1 MKRCLAAMAAAV
13 LCVCTTG
20 CLQQAQQL
28 PLEEVIPAVTLPA
41 APETEKTNDAATNEP
56 DLILDCGGWTVS
68 LPREYAHLLLTESAE
83 ASGDRQA
90 LLSVYEKA
98 SVEAAA
104 KDMGESRGMGF
115 LFGITMLEGQ
125 AYQDWLNEDF
135 PGYTLFAR
143 DDAGRYFFRVEPT
156 DVRFY
161 RSHYT
166 AEDTAA
172 WKTLAALA
180 VPTCEQFITANG
192 LTPYTRAEVLISS
205 VPATANHG
213 QTLAKAYS
221 LPAEVTAPSDW
232 NYDAD
237 IQKIAE
243 YPAAEL
249 ELYDLR
255 EPWEATLYL
264 RWGNCEGIFQGTH
277 INPGGLTLQH
287 SLTDADSDGQ
297 QELVVIGTPGTGT
310 GVSVDRLHIFQKA
323 DSGIVRYTLFNIP
336 NLRDAVQNMLDPA
349 TRTLQLGSS
358 CLTLPAGLDL
368 TDFALGNLVNFSVSN
383 GVITGSWGIQFARA
397 GTTLASG
404 YDYAARLSADI
415 ALSGAHFLL
424 TNLRLSPA

>member
-1 MKRCLAAMAAAV
+1 M
-13 LCVCTTG
+13 
-20 CLQQAQQL
+20 
-28 PLEEVIPAVTLPA
+28 TLPG
-41 APETEKTNDAATNEP
+41 K
-56 DLILDCGGWTVS
+56 
-68 LPREYAHLLLTESAE
+68 YAHLLLTESAE
-83 ASGDRQA
+83 AANGRQA

-125 AYQDWLNEDF
+125 AYRDWLHEDF

-161 RSHYT
+161 RSGYT
-166 AEDTAA
+166 TADTAD
-172 WKTLAALA
+172 WETLSALA
-180 VPTCEQFITANG
+180 VPTCEQFIAANN
-192 LTPYTRAEVLISS
+192 LTPYTRSEALTNTTAFILIRAALDNADPFSI
-205 VPATANHG
+205 PH
-213 QTLAKAYS
+213 S

-232 NYDAD
+232 NYDAQ
-237 IQKIAE
+237 IQKLAE

-287 SLTDADSDGQ
+287 SLTDADGDGQ

-310 GVSVDRLHIFQKA
+310 GVSVDSLHIFEKT
-323 DSGIVRYTLFNIP
+323 DGGITRYTLADLRYRRESVEPVYQAVVSAIDPAVRTIGGSLNIP
-336 NLRDAVQNMLDPA
+336 D
-349 TRTLQLGSS
+349 
-358 CLTLPAGLDL
+358 GLDI
-368 TDFALGNLVNFSVSN
+368 TPNIGSHISFSMEN
-383 GVITGSWGIQFARA
+383 GVITGTWGIHFVRA
-397 GTTLASG
+397 GTTFTGGS
-404 YDYAARLSADI
+404 DYTVLFTADI
-415 ALSGAHFLL
+415 IPDRGSFLL